1 MSTILIFIQ
10 RPHPQAADM
19 ARPVVARRNTLMHN
33 WTRADPANLCI
44 LWYHLLASFVLRLSY
59 FHLFSL
65 SSAGI
70 RFLFLCTKPRT
81 QIPSTQC
88 IRPTSSSPSTSA
100 SSHLSRREVWSAS
113 HVSIASP
120 SAPSASS
127 LALSLTP
134 L

>member
-1 MSTILIFIQ
+1 MSTIFIFIQ

-19 ARPVVARRNTLMHN
+19 ARPVVARRNTFMHN

-44 LWYHLLASFVLRLSY
+44 LWYNLLVSFVLGLSY
-59 FHLFSL
+59 FHLLSL
-65 SSAGI
+65 SSSAI
-70 RFLFLCTKPRT
+70 RFLLLCTKPRT
-81 QIPSTQC
+81 QIPCTQC
-88 IRPTSSSPSTSA
+88 ICPTSSSPSNSA
-100 SSHLSRREVWSAS
+100 SSHLSRREVWSAP

-120 SAPSASS
+120 SDPSASS